1 MVSTAAR
8 LSRAASNARRCTG
21 AQRSC
26 GEEPCAVRAGGAVGR
41 GCAGVFR
48 RARMFSPTVRT
59 ARPPPGA
66 PSAFVSTAAPMQHG
80 GSMSPSLRP
89 ALS

>member
-21 AQRSC
+21 AQRPC
-26 GEEPCAVRAGGAVGR
+26 GEEPCAVRAGGA
-41 GCAGVFR
+41 AGVFR
-48 RARMFSPTVRT
+48 RACMFSPTVRT
-59 ARPPPGA
+59 ARPPPGS